1 MNMQAGKIG
10 QLETNL
16 QISTVIAM
24 TDALFGKPPPI
35 RPAPI
40 CPIPISKPSPEEE
53 IDICLAL
60 ARNLGAKIR
69 GLKNGIPGNGMP
81 GNGMPDYLNDDLQ
94 SAENFAGG
102 VVRKLQAAA
111 DGLADGAPEIPPACH
126 CGECDGCVAARSDE
140 HYDRK
145 RDGRFY

>member
-1 MNMQAGKIG
+1 MNMQAGKIE
-10 QLETNL
+10 QLETNP

-40 CPIPISKPSPEEE
+40 CPVPASKPTPGEE

-69 GLKNGIPGNGMP
+69 GLRVGMP
-81 GNGMPDYLNDDLQ
+81 GNGMPDHLNDDLK

-111 DGLADGAPEIPPACH
+111 DGLANGAPEIPPACH
-126 CGECDGCVAARSDE
+126 CGKCDGCVAGRSDE